1 MINTQQK
8 RSSGFTLI
16 ELLVVIA
23 IIAILAAI
31 LFPVFAQA
39 KAAAKKA
46 TAISNCKELNLG
58 QIMYSN
64 DYDDQYVPYFSYWN
78 PATYTTG
85 APSEY
90 WPGLISP
97 YIQKANTGA
106 TSAGGQQILAQDLS
120 KIFFDPI
127 ESLTFPTTGG
137 YGNIA
142 SWGISDDIVNWWE
155 PSGVSTTY
163 IPVNG
168 STVNAPANALIFV
181 ETWDWLSASA
191 TSDPGY
197 PGSALALSIFDNN
210 GPQPYNPNY
219 THDGQPAPRNG
230 AIETVQSTYNQQ
242 YHVRCNP
249 TGVYPCN
256 ENYVYPGDPKGQNVV
271 GFCDGH
277 VKSINVG
284 QLSTTPSYWSIS
296 GTGQWP

>member
-1 MINTQQK
+1 MKT
-8 RSSGFTLI
+8 RSGFTLI

-46 TAISNCKELNLG
+46 VAISNVKQIDLG

-64 DYDDQYVPYFSYWN
+64 DYDDQYVPYFSYLN
-78 PATYTTG
+78 PKTYATG

-90 WPGLISP
+90 WPGLLST
-97 YIQKANTGA
+97 YVQKSQMGTTG
-106 TSAGGQQILAQDLS
+106 AGGQQILAQDLS

-127 ESLTFPTTGG
+127 ENFTFPSTGA

-155 PSGVSTTY
+155 PAAVSTTY
-163 IPVNG
+163 LPVNG
-168 STVNAPANALIFV
+168 SSVSAPANALIFV
-181 ETWDWLSASA
+181 ETWDWLNSY
-191 TSDPGY
+191 TTNPGY

-210 GPQPYNPNY
+210 GVQPYNPNY

-230 AIETVQSTYNQQ
+230 AVETVQSPHNARYQVTGQAGNTYNPWYVQR
-242 YHVRCNP
+242 VNP
-249 TGVYPCN
+249 A
-256 ENYVYPGDPKGQNVV
+256 DPNGQNCV

-284 QLSTTPSYWSIS
+284 KLQTDTTMWSIS